1 MNRKQLA
8 IDFAKSLNHPEIE
21 KIILFG
27 SVARGDDTEDS
38 DIDILII
45 TTNIDDD
52 LKIEDDIYGKTFDI
66 LLETGE
72 YLSVKIIH
80 LKHYQRY
87 SNFHFYKNVKKEG
100 ISIGWRNQNGIW
112 KVFRTFKSS
121 WTNF

>member
-80 LKHYQRY
+80 LK
-87 SNFHFYKNVKKEG
+87 
-100 ISIGWRNQNGIW
+100 
-112 KVFRTFKSS
+112 T
-121 WTNF
+121 

>member
-52 LKIEDDIYGKTFDI
+52 LKLKMIFMVKPLISFLKLENIY
-66 LLETGE
+66 L
-72 YLSVKIIH
+72 
-80 LKHYQRY
+80 
-87 SNFHFYKNVKKEG
+87 
-100 ISIGWRNQNGIW
+100 
-112 KVFRTFKSS
+112 
-121 WTNF
+121 